1 MPKGPEEGSRG
12 TGEGPMA
19 TAKGAAKQVA
29 SWGIVMTVREPAQ
42 LVMANLGW
50 HLGAGASEIHVYFDD
65 PEDLAIPMT
74 APLAEV
80 RAIRCDDAHWAEIA
94 PSGKRPPTHRRR
106 QGLNANHALARCE
119 VDWLIHLDA
128 DEFLVQSRPL
138 GEEMAAVRDL
148 KCELYFPVAERV
160 FHANTPART
169 IFDGAFRLCTRTML
183 RRGDGLDNEDV
194 IFGDQKRFLD
204 YGMLGHSAGKCAVP
218 WDAGF
223 RLGIHWAHL
232 GKTRRRAERFRSAST
247 RLLHFDGLTRLHWL
261 AKLRRYA
268 MYDPTEFNTAAHRQ
282 AQVDLARE
290 MADVPGGYA
299 RIHAEL
305 KEASTEQ
312 LDRFRAFGLIDDRPF
327 DPAPVLRDVL
337 GYVPDLSVEAFD
349 EALREVMPERTEG
362 LS

>member
-1 MPKGPEEGSRG
+1 
-12 TGEGPMA
+12 MA
-19 TAKGAAKQVA
+19 PAREAPNHAA

-42 LVMANLGW
+42 LVLANLGW
-50 HLGAGASEIHVYFDD
+50 HLGTGASEIHVYFDD
-65 PEDLAIPMT
+65 PDDVCVPMT
-74 APLAEV
+74 TPLAEV
-80 RAIRCDDAHWAEIA
+80 RATRCDDAHWASVA

-106 QGLNANHALARCE
+106 QGLNANHALAQCQ

-128 DEFLVQSRPL
+128 DEFLLQSRPL
-138 GEEMAAVRDL
+138 GEEMAAVREL

-160 FHANTPART
+160 FHAQTPAKT
-169 IFDGAFRLCTRTML
+169 IFDGAFRLCTRAML
-183 RRGDGLDNEDV
+183 RRGDGIDNEEV

-218 WDAGF
+218 WNGGF

-232 GKTRRRAERFRSAST
+232 GRARTRAERFRSTST
-247 RLLHFDGLTRLHWL
+247 MLLHFDGLTRLHWL

-268 MYDPTEFNTAAHRQ
+268 MYDPADFNTAAHRQ

-290 MADVPGGYA
+290 VADTPGGYA

-305 KEASTEQ
+305 KEMTPAQ
-312 LDRFRAFGLIDDRPF
+312 LDRLRAFGLLQDTPF

-337 GYVPDLSVEAFD
+337 GHVPDLSAEAFD
-349 EALREVMPERTEG
+349 KALREVMPERTEG
-362 LS
+362 LD